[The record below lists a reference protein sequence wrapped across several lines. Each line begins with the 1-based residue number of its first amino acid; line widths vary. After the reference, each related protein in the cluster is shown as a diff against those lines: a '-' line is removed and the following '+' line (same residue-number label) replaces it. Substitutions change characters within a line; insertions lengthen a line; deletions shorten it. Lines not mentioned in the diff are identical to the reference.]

1 MELKFYDTYDRRVR
15 EFIPIEQNKVK
26 MYACGPTVYDYAHI
40 GNLRT
45 YLFEDILKRT
55 LLFNGYDVEHVINI
69 TDVGHLVSD
78 GDEGEDKMELG
89 SKKSGMDAWEL
100 AKFFTDAF
108 KVDLR
113 KLNILPPDI
122 WCRATDHIAEQIDF
136 IKELEAKGFT
146 YRLTDGIYFDSKKLE
161 NYGHLARLDVGGL
174 QEGARVEKGERRFL
188 TDFALWKFSPE
199 GETRQMEWE
208 SPWGKGFPGWHIECS
223 AMSAK
228 FLGDY
233 FDIHCGGEDHIPVHH
248 TNEIAQTEA
257 ARGTRLANF
266 WMHGYFLRLKE
277 DKMSK
282 SSGSF
287 ITLQTIL
294 DYGFEPLV
302 YRYFLLGSHYRT
314 QITFSW
320 DGLEAAK
327 TSLTRLYELA
337 FEWGDPGQVHRPT
350 LKAIQKDLNDDLA
363 MPKALA
369 TLWQMVKSDLA
380 PSEKKAT
387 LLEFDK
393 VLGLDIEN
401 WNPKKLDIPEEVEKL
416 VKERS
421 RARKEKRWE
430 EADEIREKISSLG
443 YNIKDEGDV
452 TKILLK

>member
-1 MELKFYDTYDRRVR
+1 MSIRFYNTINRK
-15 EFIPIEQNKVK
+15 KVK
-26 MYACGPTVYDYAHI
+26 FEPITPGKVKLYTCGPTVYDTAHI
-40 GNLRT
+40 GNFRT
-45 YLFEDILKRT
+45 FLFEDLLKRF
-55 LLFNGYDVEHVINI
+55 LIFKGYDVYHVMNI
-69 TDVGHLVSD
+69 TDVD
-78 GDEGEDKMELG
+78 DKTIKRANTEGMMINELTLRYT
-89 SKKSGMDAWEL
+89 KEFMNDIKSL
-100 AKFFTDAF
+100 K
-108 KVDLR
+108 
-113 KLNILPPDI
+113 ILPADKYP
-122 WCRATDHIAEQIDF
+122 RATDHIAEQIDF
-136 IKELEAKGFT
+136 VKELEAKGFT
-146 YRLTDGIYFDSKKLE
+146 YKLTDGIYFDSKKLE
-161 NYGHLARLDVGGL
+161 NYGHLARLDIGGL

-266 WMHGYFLRLKE
+266 WMHGYFLRLKD

-320 DGLEAAK
+320 EGLEAAK
-327 TSLTRLYELA
+327 
-337 FEWGDPGQVHRPT
+337 
-350 LKAIQKDLNDDLA
+350 
-363 MPKALA
+363 
-369 TLWQMVKSDLA
+369 
-380 PSEKKAT
+380 KKIT
-387 LLEFDK
+387 
-393 VLGLDIEN
+393 
-401 WNPKKLDIPEEVEKL
+401 
-416 VKERS
+416 
-421 RARKEKRWE
+421 
-430 EADEIREKISSLG
+430 
-443 YNIKDEGDV
+443 
-452 TKILLK
+452 